1 MAARCWWAKQMKVS
15 MASRVRGVVPGLLL
29 TALLLCAATLL
40 AQAPQAQDAPKSDA
54 ATKSEASAKPTTVE
68 SHTQKARRL
77 LDEMIAALGGEAWLN
92 YANIE
97 QQGRTCSFFHGKP
110 TTAGTLLWRYF
121 EYPGKE
127 HLELSR
133 QRDVIYIYK
142 SDANGEVHG
151 YEITYK
157 GTAAVEAK
165 DVEEFVRRRD
175 FSLERAMR
183 EWLGDPRTVI
193 LYVGQSVAD
202 QQPVEVVSLLNEKNQ
217 QVEIGIDLY
226 SHLPINLR
234 YHWRG
239 PDKYLVT
246 DEVVFGNYHRVQ
258 GIQTPYTITRL
269 RDGEI
274 TSQRFFNRVL
284 YNQKLAPDFF
294 DATVTY
300 DPATYTPREKKKP

>member
-1 MAARCWWAKQMKVS
+1 MTLS
-15 MASRVRGVVPGLLL
+15 MVGRVRSAAPGLPM

-40 AQAPQAQDAPKSDA
+40 AQVPQMQEAPKPDA
-54 ATKSEASAKPTTVE
+54 AAKSEATAKPTVE

-77 LDEMIAALGGEAWLN
+77 LDEMIAALGGEAWLH
-92 YANIE
+92 YSNIE
-97 QQGRTCSFFHGKP
+97 QQGRTYRFFHGKP
-110 TTAGTLLWRYF
+110 TTAGTLLWRY
-121 EYPGKE
+121 EQYPDRE
-127 HLELSR
+127 RLELSR

-142 SDANGEVHG
+142 SDANSDAHG
-151 YEITYK
+151 YEKTYK
-157 GTAAVEAK
+157 GTAAVESK

-217 QVEIGIDLY
+217 QIEIGIDLY

-274 TSQRFFNRVL
+274 TGQRFFNRVIF
-284 YNQKLAPDFF
+284 NQKLAPDFF

-300 DPATYTPREKKKP
+300 DPASYGPREKKKP